1 MYGHLHNN
9 CYTTNMCTS
18 TAKLTV
24 VEEAMEKALGCIT
37 GKRSNKYDNGMLAVA
52 EGKSIKTSND
62 IRRTLLQ

>member
-1 MYGHLHNN
+1 MYGHSTIAN
-9 CYTTNMCTS
+9 TCTS
-18 TAKLTV
+18 TAQLTV

-62 IRRTLLQ
+62 VRRTLLQ